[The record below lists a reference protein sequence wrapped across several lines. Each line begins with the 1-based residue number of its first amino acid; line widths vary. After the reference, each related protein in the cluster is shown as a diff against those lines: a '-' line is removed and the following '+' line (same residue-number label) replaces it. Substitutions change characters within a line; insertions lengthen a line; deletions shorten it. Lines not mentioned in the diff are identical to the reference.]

1 MSTEFQEQ
9 IYRHTTASCTR
20 SWRERRGRYLLEGTR
35 CKECGAVHFPRRTV
49 CSTCNSRN
57 LEHCQHPATG
67 TIVMVNICWQATGV
81 HFGYGENIPRISTV
95 IRLDDGVTVL
105 AEVTDTELDKIVA
118 GARVEMVLKKLHRES
133 NSTWM
138 YGYKF
143 VVIEGGEL
151 GDGE

>member
-1 MSTEFQEQ
+1 
-9 IYRHTTASCTR
+9 
-20 SWRERRGRYLLEGTR
+20 
-35 CKECGAVHFPRRTV
+35 
-49 CSTCNSRN
+49 
-57 LEHCQHPATG
+57 
-67 TIVMVNICWQATGV
+67 MVNICWQATGV

-143 VVIEGGEL
+143 VVIEGGES

>member
-57 LEHCQHPATG
+57 LEPCQHPATG

-95 IRLDDGVTVL
+95 IRLDDGVTIL

-143 VVIEGGEL
+143 VVIEGGKS